1 MQLHPVSPAT
11 IAHVGS
17 QSPDIS
23 DLICSVRDFKSD
35 LIIAIYILPNRDRH
49 LTHWVTKAPLTLI
62 TFWMLLIIE
71 GWGMYVLKS
80 ESSNDGIA

>member
-49 LTHWVTKAPLTLI
+49 LTH
-62 TFWMLLIIE
+62 
-71 GWGMYVLKS
+71 
-80 ESSNDGIA
+80 